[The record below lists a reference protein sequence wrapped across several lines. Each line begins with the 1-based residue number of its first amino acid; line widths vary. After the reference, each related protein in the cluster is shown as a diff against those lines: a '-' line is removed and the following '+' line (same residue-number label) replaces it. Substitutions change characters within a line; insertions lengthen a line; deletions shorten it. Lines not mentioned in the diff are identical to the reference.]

1 VTIDCLQPLVF
12 VISDPHILCNISLD
26 SKNDES
32 LEEFGSQTQQLGD
45 LYAILSTV
53 GIGPE
58 LARKLSLLN
67 LEVWLG
73 QSGFAW
79 CACHALLLLV
89 QWISFLK
96 ALLITFRALHPQ
108 LRFLYSLS

>member
-1 VTIDCLQPLVF
+1 VT
-12 VISDPHILCNISLD
+12 SDPHILCNISFD
-26 SKNDES
+26 SKNDEF

-58 LARKLSLLN
+58 LDRKLSLLN
-67 LEVWLG
+67 LEVWLR

-89 QWISFLK
+89 QCISFLE
-96 ALLITFRALHPQ
+96 ALLINFRALHLQ
-108 LRFLYSLS
+108 LPFLYSLS